1 MNNLEVNT
9 KDNLNLVKDEIIP
22 VYRTTDGGEKV
33 VDAKELYE
41 YLNVSTYFTTWFD
54 RRVEEYEF
62 EEGLDFFS
70 FLKESNGGRPSKEYV
85 LTLDMGKELGMLEKS
100 EEGRRIR
107 KYFIEFEKRGRELI
121 EQEKERNS
129 LSQDNALELVKILE
143 KDMEELEIDAH
154 SKLATKK
161 SILEASG
168 VDIPLQIPAPTE
180 DKFISMKEIA
190 GKIGIYTNSG
200 NPHSTAVGAILEEIG
215 IDEDLKTTTTGSNGS
230 HTYSQ
235 TQYSESV
242 IPDIEAW
249 LNERGYPTRIDFE
262 DRARGCNV
270 KY

>member
-1 MNNLEVNT
+1 MNKLEINSKGNL
-9 KDNLNLVKDEIIP
+9 DLVKDEIIP
-22 VYRTTDGGEKV
+22 IYQTTDTGEKV
-33 VDAKELYE
+33 VDAKELHE
-41 YLNVSTYFTTWFD
+41 YLEVTTRFRTWIK
-54 RRVEEYEF
+54 RKIEQYGF
-62 EEGLDFFS
+62 EEDLDFVTT
-70 FLKESNGGRPSKEYV
+70 LCESNGGRPSKEYV

-129 LSQDNALELVKILE
+129 LSQNNALELVKILE
-143 KDMEELEIDAH
+143 KDMEELEIDTH

-168 VDIPLQIPAPTE
+168 MNVPLKIPAPTE

-200 NPHSTAVGAILEEIG
+200 NPHSTAVGAILEEMG